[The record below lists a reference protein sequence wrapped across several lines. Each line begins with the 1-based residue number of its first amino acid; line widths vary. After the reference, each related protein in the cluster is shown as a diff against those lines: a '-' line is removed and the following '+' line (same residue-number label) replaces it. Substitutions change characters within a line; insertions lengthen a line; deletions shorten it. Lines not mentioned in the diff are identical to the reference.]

1 MVEGLRKGFGFSRA
15 NFGWKKRK
23 GDIAMGETFCMQFLN
38 SRLINRKSET
48 RNLKLYALA
57 LGGLFLAVC
66 FPVQAQQP
74 AKVWKIGV
82 LVSTS
87 RALNAS
93 RDDNLWQGLRQLGYV
108 EGKNVSMEYRYADGQ
123 LNRLPQLATDLV
135 GLKVDVIVVSGTRA
149 AVAAKQATST
159 IPIVLAGVGDP
170 VQAGLVSSLSHPGS
184 NVTGVSR
191 LSPDFIG
198 KRVELIKEVIPKA
211 NRMAALSNPDNPAHA
226 ANLREIDIK
235 ARAMAIEL
243 QSVMARN
250 PNEFDSAFAVA
261 TKGRADAL
269 LLLPDALFHSYP
281 SKIVELAAKN
291 RLPAMYDR
299 SDFVEA
305 GGLMSFAVNIADLSR
320 RAAAYVDKILKGSN
334 PANLPVEEPTRYDL
348 VVNLNAAHALELQI
362 PPNVMA
368 RADRVIK

>member
-1 MVEGLRKGFGFSRA
+1 VPISD
-15 NFGWKKRK
+15 WKKRK
-23 GDIAMGETFCMQFLN
+23 GDMAMGETLSMQFLN
-38 SRLINRKSET
+38 WRTVNRKSET
-48 RNLKLYALA
+48 RNLRLCALA
-57 LGGLFLAVC
+57 LGGLLLAVC
-66 FPVQAQQP
+66 FPVQAQQS

-93 RDDNLWQGLRQLGYV
+93 REDNLWQGLRQLGYV
-108 EGKNVSMEYRYADGQ
+108 EGKNVAMEYRYADGQ
-123 LNRLPQLATDLV
+123 LDRLPQLAADLV

-170 VQAGLVSSLSHPGS
+170 VQAGLVSSLLQPGS
-184 NVTGVSR
+184 NVTGVAR

-198 KRVELIKEVIPKA
+198 KRMELIKEVIPKT
-211 NRMAALSNPDNPAHA
+211 NRMVALSNPDNPAHA
-226 ANLREIDIK
+226 ANLRQIDIR
-235 ARAMAIEL
+235 ARALAIEL
-243 QSVMARN
+243 QIVTARN
-250 PNEFDSAFAVA
+250 PNEFDSAFAAA
-261 TKGRADAL
+261 TKARADAL
-269 LLLPDALFHSYP
+269 LLMPDALFHTYP
-281 SKIVELAAKN
+281 SKIVELAAKS

-334 PANLPVEEPTRYDL
+334 PANLPVDEPTKYDL
-348 VVNLNAAHALELQI
+348 AVNLNAAHALELTI
-362 PPNVMA
+362 PPNVLV
-368 RADRVIK
+368 RADKVIK